1 MPTGTFPALL
11 AVSALSA
18 FLLDSAT
25 ATEWVLRG
33 YLAIAKVLRCTPQ
46 SHSRVLRIGRAYW
59 GDRAVPV
66 GFQRFPETP
75 GK

>member
-11 AVSALSA
+11 A
-18 FLLDSAT
+18 FLLDS

-46 SHSRVLRIGRAYW
+46 SHSRVLRIGRAFW